1 MLAGLPDLG
10 APMRDLPGL
19 VYAAFGQNGLAV
31 VVPDRI
37 VLDRAPDGIPA
48 LALTFLRG
56 GPTAIRQGARLEL
69 GLSAIADLE
78 GIGAALIEA
87 GEPARLTMAEPEHG
101 VLTVAARLG
110 PVGPQDSLLPPTA
123 LAPDV
128 IGRAPAM
135 AYLTPEAAVIAE
147 KLIADATLPVGATLR
162 LSFLGV
168 APRVA
173 LAVTIDPH
181 AASAELAGRLG
192 EGAEVDVE
200 GLALALEGV
209 AGLSSTRI
217 EGGPGHDRPVDVDA
231 GPSHAAAAPGW
242 RPKSWRRRR
251 PGGCGPRPRCRQDRS
266 GSISPSLRP

>member
-37 VLDRAPDGIPA
+37 VLDRAPDGTPA

-110 PVGPQDSLLPPTA
+110 PVGPEFLLPPTA

-168 APRVA
+168 APR
-173 LAVTIDPH
+173 
-181 AASAELAGRLG
+181 AAAC
-192 EGAEVDVE
+192 
-200 GLALALEGV
+200 
-209 AGLSSTRI
+209 
-217 EGGPGHDRPVDVDA
+217 GHDRPACRLGRA
-231 GPSHAAAAPGW
+231 GWPAG
-242 RPKSWRRRR
+242 
-251 PGGCGPRPRCRQDRS
+251 
-266 GSISPSLRP
+266 